1 MASYTQAAL
10 NTVEGGPDNINELKA
25 FVESKVAHSIST
37 DELENLFR
45 VQGELRSFQRTLA
58 DEFRNDRIP
67 KEYYYKRVNEAFSK
81 FMHESLNILGSEDFS
96 KVYGDE
102 DWDIAG
108 IIDPEIFFSEE
119 VDGHDK

>member
-10 NTVEGGPDNINELKA
+10 NTVEGGPDNIYELKA
-25 FVESKVAHSIST
+25 FVELKVAHPIST

-45 VQGELRSFQRTLA
+45 VQRELRSFQRILA
-58 DEFRNDRIP
+58 DEFRNDKIP
-67 KEYYYKRVNEAFSK
+67 KEYYYKRINEAFSN
-81 FMHESLNILGSEDFS
+81 FMHESLSILGSEDFA

-119 VDGHDK
+119 VGEHNT